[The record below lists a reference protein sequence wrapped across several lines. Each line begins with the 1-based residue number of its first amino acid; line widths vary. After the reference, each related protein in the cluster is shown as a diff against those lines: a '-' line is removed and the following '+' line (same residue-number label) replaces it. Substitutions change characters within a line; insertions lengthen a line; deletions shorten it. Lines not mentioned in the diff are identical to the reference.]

1 MVTSKGFDCILKWHS
16 NLHII
21 LHESGAVK
29 PEMHFSAVT
38 QLLTGAARRGILW
51 KKDRFSEKPER
62 SGTHGTRAPLHR
74 NGTRNGGRRPPKRR
88 PKAPGTLAEAAAPK
102 KPREPFFRRQRREL
116 PTPGAIYCNSRA
128 RRIRT
133 WQIVVFALLIVE
145 VTVMAVALNPVYW
158 IGTAL
163 LVFWCVGQL
172 FDRRPA
178 RHSVAAVVLYFL
190 IAVMIGI
197 FAVQELLG
205 A

>member
-1 MVTSKGFDCILKWHS
+1 MVCGQARNALFDRIRVL
-16 NLHII
+16 
-21 LHESGAVK
+21 
-29 PEMHFSAVT
+29 
-38 QLLTGAARRGILW
+38 
-51 KKDRFSEKPER
+51 D
-62 SGTHGTRAPLHR
+62 
-74 NGTRNGGRRPPKRR
+74 RRPAAGYPEEKGPVFR
-88 PKAPGTLAEAAAPK
+88 KTAAETVETVPETAETPAETGEPAPK
-102 KPREPFFRRQRREL
+102 QPRESFFRRQRREL
-116 PTPGAIYCNSRA
+116 SDAWREIYCNSRA

-133 WQIVVFALLIVE
+133 WQIAVFALLIVE

-158 IGTAL
+158 IGTGL

-178 RHSVAAVVLYFL
+178 RHSVAAVVMYFL

>member
-1 MVTSKGFDCILKWHS
+1 MEQERPYT
-16 NLHII
+16 
-21 LHESGAVK
+21 ETE
-29 PEMHFSAVT
+29 PET
-38 QLLTGAARRGILW
+38 AA
-51 KKDRFSEKPER
+51 ETVETEPE
-62 SGTHGTRAPLHR
+62 TVAETVETAAETPE
-74 NGTRNGGRRPPKRR
+74 TP
-88 PKAPGTLAEAAAPK
+88 AEAAAPK
-102 KPREPFFRRQRREL
+102 KPRESFFRRQRREL
-116 PTPGAIYCNSRA
+116 SDAWRKIYCNSRA

-133 WQIVVFALLIVE
+133 WQIAVFALLIVE

-158 IGTAL
+158 IGTGL

-178 RHSVAAVVLYFL
+178 RHSVAAVVMYFL

>member
-1 MVTSKGFDCILKWHS
+1 MEQERPYT
-16 NLHII
+16 
-21 LHESGAVK
+21 ETE
-29 PEMHFSAVT
+29 PETVAETVET
-38 QLLTGAARRGILW
+38 VAETVETAA
-51 KKDRFSEKPER
+51 ETPE
-62 SGTHGTRAPLHR
+62 TP
-74 NGTRNGGRRPPKRR
+74 
-88 PKAPGTLAEAAAPK
+88 AEAAAPK
-102 KPREPFFRRQRREL
+102 KPRESFFRRQRREL
-116 PTPGAIYCNSRA
+116 SDAWREIYCNSRA

-133 WQIVVFALLIVE
+133 WQIAVFALLIVE

-158 IGTAL
+158 IGTGL

-178 RHSVAAVVLYFL
+178 RHSIAAVVMYFL

>member
-1 MVTSKGFDCILKWHS
+1 
-16 NLHII
+16 
-21 LHESGAVK
+21 
-29 PEMHFSAVT
+29 MHFSAVT

-51 KKDRFSEKPER
+51 KKDRFSERPER

-74 NGTRNGGRRPPKRR
+74 SRTGNGGRDRR
-88 PKAPGTLAEAAAPK
+88 NRDRNRRNCGRGGRAEK
-102 KPREPFFRRQRREL
+102 EPFFRRQRREL
-116 PTPGAIYCNSRA
+116 SDAWREIYCNSRA

-133 WQIVVFALLIVE
+133 WQIAVFALLIVE
-145 VTVMAVALNPVYW
+145 VTVMAIALNPVYW

-163 LVFWCVGQL
+163 LVFWCAGQL

-190 IAVMIGI
+190 IAVMIGV

>member
-1 MVTSKGFDCILKWHS
+1 MEQERPYT
-16 NLHII
+16 
-21 LHESGAVK
+21 ETE
-29 PEMHFSAVT
+29 PET
-38 QLLTGAARRGILW
+38 AA
-51 KKDRFSEKPER
+51 ETVETEPE
-62 SGTHGTRAPLHR
+62 TVAETVETAAETPE
-74 NGTRNGGRRPPKRR
+74 TP
-88 PKAPGTLAEAAAPK
+88 AEAAAPK
-102 KPREPFFRRQRREL
+102 KPRESFFRRQRREL
-116 PTPGAIYCNSRA
+116 SDAWREIYFNSRA

-133 WQIVVFALLIVE
+133 WQIAVFALLIVE

-158 IGTAL
+158 IGTGL

-178 RHSVAAVVLYFL
+178 RHSVAAVVMYFL

>member
-1 MVTSKGFDCILKWHS
+1 MEQERPYTETEPETAAETAETVT
-16 NLHII
+16 
-21 LHESGAVK
+21 ET
-29 PEMHFSAVT
+29 VT
-38 QLLTGAARRGILW
+38 ETAA
-51 KKDRFSEKPER
+51 ETAE
-62 SGTHGTRAPLHR
+62 TA
-74 NGTRNGGRRPPKRR
+74 
-88 PKAPGTLAEAAAPK
+88 AEAAAPK

-116 PTPGAIYCNSRA
+116 SDAWREIYCNSRA

-133 WQIVVFALLIVE
+133 WQIAVFALLIVE
-145 VTVMAVALNPVYW
+145 VTVMAIALNPVYW

-178 RHSVAAVVLYFL
+178 RHSVGAVVMYFL
-190 IAVMIGI
+190 IAVMIGV

>member
-1 MVTSKGFDCILKWHS
+1 MEQERPYT
-16 NLHII
+16 
-21 LHESGAVK
+21 EAE
-29 PEMHFSAVT
+29 PEM
-38 QLLTGAARRGILW
+38 AA
-51 KKDRFSEKPER
+51 ETVETEPE
-62 SGTHGTRAPLHR
+62 TAAETVETAAETPE
-74 NGTRNGGRRPPKRR
+74 TP
-88 PKAPGTLAEAAAPK
+88 AEAAAPK
-102 KPREPFFRRQRREL
+102 KPRESFFRRQRREL
-116 PTPGAIYCNSRA
+116 SDAWREIYCNSRA

-133 WQIVVFALLIVE
+133 WQIAVFALLIVE

-158 IGTAL
+158 IGTGL

-178 RHSVAAVVLYFL
+178 RHSVAAVVMYFL

>member
-1 MVTSKGFDCILKWHS
+1 MEQERPYT
-16 NLHII
+16 
-21 LHESGAVK
+21 EAE
-29 PEMHFSAVT
+29 PET
-38 QLLTGAARRGILW
+38 AA
-51 KKDRFSEKPER
+51 
-62 SGTHGTRAPLHR
+62 GTAETMTETVAETTEAP
-74 NGTRNGGRRPPKRR
+74 
-88 PKAPGTLAEAAAPK
+88 AEAAAPK

-116 PTPGAIYCNSRA
+116 SDAWREIYCNSRA

-133 WQIVVFALLIVE
+133 WQIAVFALLIVE

-158 IGTAL
+158 IGTGL

-178 RHSVAAVVLYFL
+178 RHSVAAVVMYFL

>member
-1 MVTSKGFDCILKWHS
+1 MEQERPYTETEPETAAETVETEPETVAETVETAAETPETS
-16 NLHII
+16 
-21 LHESGAVK
+21 
-29 PEMHFSAVT
+29 
-38 QLLTGAARRGILW
+38 
-51 KKDRFSEKPER
+51 
-62 SGTHGTRAPLHR
+62 
-74 NGTRNGGRRPPKRR
+74 
-88 PKAPGTLAEAAAPK
+88 AEAAAPK
-102 KPREPFFRRQRREL
+102 KPRESFFRRQRREL
-116 PTPGAIYCNSRA
+116 SDAWREIYCNSRA

-133 WQIVVFALLIVE
+133 WQIAVFALLIVE

-158 IGTAL
+158 IGTGL

-178 RHSVAAVVLYFL
+178 RHSVAAVVMYFL

>member
-1 MVTSKGFDCILKWHS
+1 MEQERPYT
-16 NLHII
+16 
-21 LHESGAVK
+21 EAE
-29 PEMHFSAVT
+29 PET
-38 QLLTGAARRGILW
+38 AA
-51 KKDRFSEKPER
+51 
-62 SGTHGTRAPLHR
+62 GTAETITETVVETTEAP
-74 NGTRNGGRRPPKRR
+74 
-88 PKAPGTLAEAAAPK
+88 AEAAAPK

-116 PTPGAIYCNSRA
+116 SDAWREIYCNSRA

-158 IGTAL
+158 IGTGL
-163 LVFWCVGQL
+163 LMFWCVGQL

-178 RHSVAAVVLYFL
+178 RHSVGAVVLYFL
-190 IAVMIGI
+190 IAVMIGV

>member
-1 MVTSKGFDCILKWHS
+1 MEQERPYT
-16 NLHII
+16 
-21 LHESGAVK
+21 EAE
-29 PEMHFSAVT
+29 PET
-38 QLLTGAARRGILW
+38 AA
-51 KKDRFSEKPER
+51 ETVEMEPE
-62 SGTHGTRAPLHR
+62 TAAETVETAAETPE
-74 NGTRNGGRRPPKRR
+74 TP
-88 PKAPGTLAEAAAPK
+88 AEAAAPK
-102 KPREPFFRRQRREL
+102 KPRESFFRRQRREL
-116 PTPGAIYCNSRA
+116 SDAWREIYCNSRA

-133 WQIVVFALLIVE
+133 WQIAVFALLIVE

-158 IGTAL
+158 IGTGL

-178 RHSVAAVVLYFL
+178 RHSVAAVVMYFL